1 KADMQSASVR
11 PSGSRPLLVQRR
23 FTYCIKSS
31 PVWRVTSLGY
41 DRFEKGCA
49 DQAENKLRLR
59 TLILKVGEWEFQ
71 AARRETCSGCA
82 KKIPVVELSVISPSV
97 SHLSL
102 M

>member
-1 KADMQSASVR
+1 MPSASIR
-11 PSGSRPLLVQRR
+11 PSGSRPLLVQRS

-31 PVWRVTSLGY
+31 PVWRVTSSGY
-41 DRFEKGCA
+41 DRIEKGCA

-59 TLILKVGEWEFQ
+59 TLILKVGEGEFQ
-71 AARRETCSGCA
+71 VARPAPCSGWA
-82 KKIPVVELSVISPSV
+82 KKISVVEPSVISPSV